1 MTPTITP
8 ERQVDVLESQLI
20 DRRLVTPGSVVVF
33 ISVSPDMTR
42 TDANFL
48 NVQRLG

>member
-1 MTPTITP
+1 M
-8 ERQVDVLESQLI
+8 LI
-20 DRRLVTPGSVVVF
+20 ERRLIAAGSVVVF

-48 NVQRLG
+48 NVQKIG